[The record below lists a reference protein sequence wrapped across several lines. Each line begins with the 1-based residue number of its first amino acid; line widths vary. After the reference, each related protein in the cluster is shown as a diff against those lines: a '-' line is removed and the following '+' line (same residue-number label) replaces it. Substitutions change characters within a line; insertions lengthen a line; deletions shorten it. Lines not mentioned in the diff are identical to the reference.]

1 MSVSFPAS
9 RQRVVLAKL
18 ATLYGAMD
26 AAYAAAAGAA
36 GLSCAGCAENC
47 CVSFFQ
53 HHTLVEW
60 LYLHKGLEALP
71 AQRRETYLDRARKY
85 VAASREAVV
94 RGEIPHIMC
103 PLNDD
108 GLCGL
113 YDHRLMI
120 CRLHGVPNVLIGGMG
135 VREFPGCGPCQRLAA
150 EHPGLKAMDRTP
162 LLRHLAGLEMEL
174 WGNKPGRPPKV
185 DMTLAEMLVAGPPG
199 KPADPRT
206 DREEP

>member
-1 MSVSFPAS
+1 MTVSFPAA
-9 RQRVVLAKL
+9 RRRAVLARL
-18 ATLYGAMD
+18 ATLYADMD
-26 AAYAAAAGAA
+26 AAYTAAAAAA

-53 HHTLVEW
+53 HHTRVEW
-60 LYLHKGLEALP
+60 LYLHQGLEALP
-71 AQRRETYLDRARKY
+71 AERRERYLERARDY
-85 VAASREAVV
+85 VAAAREAFV
-94 RGEIPHIMC
+94 RGETPRVMC

-135 VREFPGCGPCQRLAA
+135 VREFPGCGPCQRLVAA
-150 EHPGLKAMDRTP
+150 NPHARVMDRTP
-162 LLRHLAGLEMEL
+162 LLRRLAGLEMEL

-185 DMTLAEMLVAGPPG
+185 DMTLAEMLVAGPPA
-199 KPADPRT
+199 K
-206 DREEP
+206 